1 MKAVAF
7 AAVTSLV
14 LLFVWE
20 RVDIVRIGYHIER
33 LKTQKVLLERERDEL
48 QVKLSGLTAPERI
61 ARLAS
66 DKLGMMQP
74 EKGQV
79 VVINIE
85 PEAPPHRAPVSRW
98 FLLLAHGHH
107 GRLGRNVAFQSAP
120 DRRRQHPAQH
130 RSAGGWFPVHA
141 HAGQRPRAA
150 SADAE

>member
-33 LKTQKVLLERERDEL
+33 LKTQKIVLERERDEL
-48 QVKLSGLTAPERI
+48 RVKVSGFTAPERI
-61 ARLAS
+61 ARLAG

-79 VVINIE
+79 VVIHIE
-85 PEAPPHRAPVSRW
+85 PEAPVYPVVADGEVRIAKNIVTRRAR
-98 FLLLAHGHH
+98 
-107 GRLGRNVAFQSAP
+107 
-120 DRRRQHPAQH
+120 
-130 RSAGGWFPVHA
+130 
-141 HAGQRPRAA
+141 
-150 SADAE
+150 

>member
-48 QVKLSGLTAPERI
+48 QVKLSALTAPERI

-85 PEAPPHRAPVSRW
+85 PETPANPVATEGEVRIAKNIVTRRAR
-98 FLLLAHGHH
+98 
-107 GRLGRNVAFQSAP
+107 
-120 DRRRQHPAQH
+120 
-130 RSAGGWFPVHA
+130 
-141 HAGQRPRAA
+141 
-150 SADAE
+150 

>member
-20 RVDIVRIGYHIER
+20 RVDIVRIGYQIER
-33 LKTQKVLLERERDEL
+33 LKTQKVALERERDEL
-48 QVKLSGLTAPERI
+48 RVKLSGYTAPERI
-61 ARLAS
+61 ARLAT

-85 PEAPPHRAPVSRW
+85 PEAPTNPIAAEGEVRIAKNIVTRRAR
-98 FLLLAHGHH
+98 
-107 GRLGRNVAFQSAP
+107 
-120 DRRRQHPAQH
+120 
-130 RSAGGWFPVHA
+130 
-141 HAGQRPRAA
+141 
-150 SADAE
+150 

>member
-33 LKTQKVLLERERDEL
+33 LKAQKVLLERERDEL

-66 DKLGMMQP
+66 DKLGMLQP

-79 VVINIE
+79 VVVNIE
-85 PEAPPHRAPVSRW
+85 PEAPSNPIAAEGEVRIA
-98 FLLLAHGHH
+98 
-107 GRLGRNVAFQSAP
+107 RNMVA
-120 DRRRQHPAQH
+120 RRMR
-130 RSAGGWFPVHA
+130 
-141 HAGQRPRAA
+141 
-150 SADAE
+150 

>member
-79 VVINIE
+79 VVVNIE
-85 PEAPPHRAPVSRW
+85 PEAPANPIAAEGEVRIAKNMVP
-98 FLLLAHGHH
+98 
-107 GRLGRNVAFQSAP
+107 
-120 DRRRQHPAQH
+120 RRVR
-130 RSAGGWFPVHA
+130 
-141 HAGQRPRAA
+141 
-150 SADAE
+150 

>member
-33 LKTQKVLLERERDEL
+33 LKAQKVLLERERDEL
-48 QVKLSGLTAPERI
+48 RVKLSGLTAPERI

-79 VVINIE
+79 VVIND
-85 PEAPPHRAPVSRW
+85 SYLK
-98 FLLLAHGHH
+98 LLVENEFGVGQSVVQGFMNATNASISLSV
-107 GRLGRNVAFQSAP
+107 RKKPLPYVA
-120 DRRRQHPAQH
+120 R
-130 RSAGGWFPVHA
+130 
-141 HAGQRPRAA
+141 
-150 SADAE
+150 DAEWRLRSTPGTTSTA

>member
-48 QVKLSGLTAPERI
+48 RVKVSSFTAPERI
-61 ARLAS
+61 ARLAT

-74 EKGQV
+74 KKV
-79 VVINIE
+79 KL
-85 PEAPPHRAPVSRW
+85 S
-98 FLLLAHGHH
+98 
-107 GRLGRNVAFQSAP
+107 
-120 DRRRQHPAQH
+120 
-130 RSAGGWFPVHA
+130 
-141 HAGQRPRAA
+141 
-150 SADAE
+150 

>member
-33 LKTQKVLLERERDEL
+33 LKAQKVLLERERDEL
-48 QVKLSGLTAPERI
+48 RVKRI

-85 PEAPPHRAPVSRW
+85 PEAPANPVVAEGEVRIAKNIVTRRAR
-98 FLLLAHGHH
+98 
-107 GRLGRNVAFQSAP
+107 
-120 DRRRQHPAQH
+120 
-130 RSAGGWFPVHA
+130 
-141 HAGQRPRAA
+141 
-150 SADAE
+150 

>member
-33 LKTQKVLLERERDEL
+33 LKTQKVALERERDEL
-48 QVKLSGLTAPERI
+48 RVKLSTLTAPERI
-61 ARLAS
+61 ARLAN

-79 VVINIE
+79 VVIHIE
-85 PEAPPHRAPVSRW
+85 PEAPANPIVAEGEMRIAKNIVTRRAR
-98 FLLLAHGHH
+98 
-107 GRLGRNVAFQSAP
+107 
-120 DRRRQHPAQH
+120 
-130 RSAGGWFPVHA
+130 
-141 HAGQRPRAA
+141 
-150 SADAE
+150 

>member
-33 LKTQKVLLERERDEL
+33 LKAQKVLLERERDEL
-48 QVKLSGLTAPERI
+48 QVKLSGFTAPERI

-79 VVINIE
+79 VVINFE
-85 PEAPPHRAPVSRW
+85 PETPANPVVAEGEIRIAKNMVTRRAR
-98 FLLLAHGHH
+98 
-107 GRLGRNVAFQSAP
+107 
-120 DRRRQHPAQH
+120 
-130 RSAGGWFPVHA
+130 
-141 HAGQRPRAA
+141 
-150 SADAE
+150 

>member
-33 LKTQKVLLERERDEL
+33 LKTQKFSLSVNETNCAS
-48 QVKLSGLTAPERI
+48 KLSGFTAPERI
-61 ARLAS
+61 ARLAT

-85 PEAPPHRAPVSRW
+85 PEAPSNPIAAEGEVRIAKNIVTRRSR
-98 FLLLAHGHH
+98 
-107 GRLGRNVAFQSAP
+107 
-120 DRRRQHPAQH
+120 
-130 RSAGGWFPVHA
+130 
-141 HAGQRPRAA
+141 
-150 SADAE
+150 

>member
-14 LLFVWE
+14 LLFVWG
-20 RVDIVRIGYHIER
+20 RVEMVRSGYHIER
-33 LKTQKVLLERERDEL
+33 LKAQKVLLERERDEL
-48 QVKLSGLTAPERI
+48 RVKISGLTAPERI

-85 PEAPPHRAPVSRW
+85 LEAPTNPVVAEGEVRIAKNIVTRRAR
-98 FLLLAHGHH
+98 
-107 GRLGRNVAFQSAP
+107 
-120 DRRRQHPAQH
+120 
-130 RSAGGWFPVHA
+130 
-141 HAGQRPRAA
+141 
-150 SADAE
+150 

>member
-33 LKTQKVLLERERDEL
+33 LKAQKVLLERERDEL

-79 VVINIE
+79 VVVNIE
-85 PEAPPHRAPVSRW
+85 PELPANPIATEGEVRIAKNMVP
-98 FLLLAHGHH
+98 
-107 GRLGRNVAFQSAP
+107 
-120 DRRRQHPAQH
+120 RRVR
-130 RSAGGWFPVHA
+130 
-141 HAGQRPRAA
+141 
-150 SADAE
+150 

>member
-33 LKTQKVLLERERDEL
+33 LKAQKVLLERERDEL
-48 QVKLSGLTAPERI
+48 RVKISGLTAPERI

-85 PEAPPHRAPVSRW
+85 PEAPANLVVAEGEVRIAKNIVTRRAR
-98 FLLLAHGHH
+98 
-107 GRLGRNVAFQSAP
+107 
-120 DRRRQHPAQH
+120 
-130 RSAGGWFPVHA
+130 
-141 HAGQRPRAA
+141 
-150 SADAE
+150 

>member
-33 LKTQKVLLERERDEL
+33 LKVQKVALERERDEL
-48 QVKLSGLTAPERI
+48 QVKLSALTAPERI
-61 ARLAS
+61 ARLAG

-79 VVINIE
+79 VVVHIE
-85 PEAPPHRAPVSRW
+85 PEAPVSPMVAEGEVRIAKNFVSRR
-98 FLLLAHGHH
+98 
-107 GRLGRNVAFQSAP
+107 GR
-120 DRRRQHPAQH
+120 
-130 RSAGGWFPVHA
+130 
-141 HAGQRPRAA
+141 
-150 SADAE
+150 